1 MMVYNLN
8 INYYVWAPANLKCDW
23 LAGDMCFLEERIVEK
38 INIIRGPGLELG
50 LEFVLE

>member
-1 MMVYNLN
+1 MRVYNSN

-23 LAGDMCFLEERIVEK
+23 LAGDVCFLEERIAEK
-38 INIIRGPGLELG
+38 MNIIGGPRLELG